1 MIPEYFTKSEIA
13 YKKIGEL
20 YIANEKLAA
29 VEENLKSNIEIVNK
43 FGLKKYLFENFFVD
57 EKEIDDLSKHFS
69 SLKINKDQVSKNLV
83 KNIDVNIFNEIN
95 NLLGKSLN
103 VEIVELEKYDSEA
116 VKSLFMN
123 GYLFRV
129 SEKLIISKNQRS
141 DLIKI
146 IEKLPQD
153 FSVKEFKEVS
163 NLSRKYTI
171 PFLEFL
177 DRQLITKK
185 INSEGLRRRID

>member
-1 MIPEYFTKSEIA
+1 M
-13 YKKIGEL
+13 KI
-20 YIANEKLAA
+20 
-29 VEENLKSNIEIVNK
+29 
-43 FGLKKYLFENFFVD
+43 
-57 EKEIDDLSKHFS
+57 
-69 SLKINKDQVSKNLV
+69 KNLV
-83 KNIDVNIFNEIN
+83 DKTTSFLFKRLAEVTGLALLVLSVLLLISLISYSPEDPNFIFPENAEIN

-116 VKSLFMN
+116 IKTLFMN

-153 FSVKEFKEVS
+153 FSVREFKEVS

>member
-1 MIPEYFTKSEIA
+1 M
-13 YKKIGEL
+13 G
-20 YIANEKLAA
+20 N
-29 VEENLKSNIEIVNK
+29 
-43 FGLKKYLFENFFVD
+43 
-57 EKEIDDLSKHFS
+57 
-69 SLKINKDQVSKNLV
+69 
-83 KNIDVNIFNEIN
+83 
-95 NLLGKSLN
+95 SLN
-103 VEIVELEKYDSEA
+103 VEIIELEKYDSEA
-116 VKSLFMN
+116 IKSLFMN